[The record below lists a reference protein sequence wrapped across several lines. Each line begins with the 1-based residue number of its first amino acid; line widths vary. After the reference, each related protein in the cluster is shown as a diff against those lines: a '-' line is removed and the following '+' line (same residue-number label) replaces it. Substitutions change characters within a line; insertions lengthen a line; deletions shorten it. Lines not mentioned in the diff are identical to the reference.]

1 MKKTV
6 TTACFML
13 VSGGVLWAWTNGAW
27 LRTGPQ
33 EWPRVENMTPAE
45 ASPADDTEALEQA
58 KEALEKLMSEAE
70 VNKDRDGALKEAY
83 ENAAQKLANDLATL
97 KEVEDAKN
105 DLNGKISEFNSKK
118 VCLDKM
124 EEDCQKALRLYN
136 YYYDDAVVTDSIFIE
151 SNFGEDAS
159 KVADTLKYIA
169 NTVLTVEKVE
179 EIGKGTDLTDFL
191 KIAEGKSNNYLVEF
205 SRILE
210 GYMNTIL
217 SGGPYESLKTNQAYT
232 EVYKW
237 TYTENGTLSC
247 VVYKE
252 DAFGEMTIEV
262 KDSTVSYY
270 MINGETC
277 NLTKI
282 KTYSDQLEDAIR
294 MVDLKEL
301 TKTDITQTTN
311 TLNTY
316 FKKDERNDDTPAWK
330 TVNDQIEKCKS
341 ANERA
346 DITYEELDSIR
357 VEMTNSLSTL
367 NTLRTENRNKL
378 EEEIGKAELLLAQ
391 IVESE
396 DRKDLSEAV
405 NHAKDVFNE
414 LPLILSVYTEEA
426 ANLDAKYAV
435 SKNYYDNL
443 AVTLNGKIEEAQQG
457 NETWQDSDLSAA
469 ITQAEGVHA
478 GAGSLGVKDSEIKSA
493 TTALEKACELAANRG
508 MAKQRIVDLKEC
520 LATYSDEDGALQALI
535 ERTGQVTNE
544 TAEKL
549 WSDIDAKIEDR
560 KNESEEC
567 KRNLQEMID
576 KAQSY
581 YDRWNISLSLETL
594 KTTIESAKKTLG
606 ETENISELKQAYDT
620 LYKVYDNTGG
630 TSDPYEYQL
639 ELEKL
644 INNAT
649 ELNKKY
655 NYDPLKD
662 KILAADAVKNSLE
675 TYVLQNYI
683 VALEN
688 EIKQT
693 LNQYQILV
701 KRLDAYLIESVY
713 GKMEERYAEDIPDKY
728 AGRIKEVEDALV
740 AADDESGDRVCTD
753 MNVLSGYLRD
763 LQTMVSEADAEWQ
776 QAVADLKK
784 AIDDTKLK
792 YDQNYSSNEPL
803 NQAIKAATDE
813 YNNIDTD
820 ERYSVIAN
828 VKNIRT
834 DLDNALMKVEGTAR
848 RGVANDYIGIYDKLV
863 KNFETYG
870 SDKYSV
876 PTSNVGPY
884 LEENKEFADELRQ
897 EGLITYSLEL
907 LIERRDRIKQVE
919 EAYNAF
925 CKANEE
931 LAEEIVVG
939 REEMEVYYGEQS
951 EGTGLYKALERAEWA
966 RTESCCLDSLVKF
979 RLNLRDSVSVT
990 VRKYQTTLSN
1000 MKSLRISAKNKHA
1013 MYYGAAD
1020 PDSEILD
1027 IYNIATDYIEKE
1039 EKNIFTLQAMVERLD
1054 TCYAYAADSCAKK
1067 ETAIQAVIDR
1077 AKVLNALMANLEFG
1091 DKISNAINARYAMD
1105 ARIAAI
1111 TGQME
1116 VLEQAYEEQL
1126 ELYVEAADA
1135 MRKTVETAAELL
1147 ERTADESLAG
1157 LLAQAEDMVGHLD
1170 PMEEGAVV
1178 YAELIA
1184 ATGSLK
1190 GKVDELNQMLADNL
1204 ACLHKA
1210 LADAREDALSKH
1222 VFYYGA
1228 DRESSEIM
1236 DVYRRSESY
1245 LEYTDTM
1252 AICLM
1257 TDTVSRCHRE
1267 ASVACSKKEAEILD
1281 VIGKSEPLVVLMAD
1295 QTIAEAISR
1304 SQDALEVE
1312 DGRIPALEAVWPEL
1326 SEKYKDNAALYD
1338 RAMLALNDSIIRA
1351 EALLLQVK
1359 DEALKAAVA
1368 LAEGALSR
1376 ADKTSEAATLYADLQ
1391 LTTVGLAKEIERVR
1405 KELEATSIYKVYADS
1420 EEVPVYTL
1428 QGRFVKKVRL
1438 ADEDA
1443 FRGMPEGIYIVG
1455 GKKMY
1460 IKEK

>member
-33 EWPRVENMTPAE
+33 EWPRVENMAPAE
-45 ASPADDTEALEQA
+45 APPADDTEALKQA

-83 ENAAQKLANDLATL
+83 ENAAKKLANDLATL
-97 KEVEDAKN
+97 KEVENAKN
-105 DLNGKISEFNSKK
+105 DLDGKISEFNSKK
-118 VCLDKM
+118 VHLDKM
-124 EEDCQKALRLYN
+124 EEDCQEALSLYN
-136 YYYDDAVVTDSIFIE
+136 YYYDDAVSTDSIFIE

-270 MINGETC
+270 MLNGETC

-301 TKTDITQTTN
+301 TKADITQTTN

-508 MAKQRIVDLKEC
+508 MAKQRIADLKEC
-520 LATYSDEDGALQALI
+520 LATYGDEDGALQALI

-848 RGVANDYIGIYDKLV
+848 RGVANDYIGIY
-863 KNFETYG
+863 
-870 SDKYSV
+870 
-876 PTSNVGPY
+876 
-884 LEENKEFADELRQ
+884 
-897 EGLITYSLEL
+897 
-907 LIERRDRIKQVE
+907 
-919 EAYNAF
+919 
-925 CKANEE
+925 
-931 LAEEIVVG
+931 
-939 REEMEVYYGEQS
+939 
-951 EGTGLYKALERAEWA
+951 
-966 RTESCCLDSLVKF
+966 
-979 RLNLRDSVSVT
+979 
-990 VRKYQTTLSN
+990 QTTLSD
-1000 MKSLRISAKNKHA
+1000 MKSLCISAKNKHA

-1027 IYNIATDYIEKE
+1027 IYNIATDYIEKK
-1039 EKNIFTLQAMVERLD
+1039 EKNIFTLQAMVEKLD

-1077 AKVLNALMANLEFG
+1077 AKMLNALMANLEFG
-1091 DKISNAINARYAMD
+1091 DIISNAINARYAMD

-1126 ELYVEAADA
+1126 ELYVGAADV

-1204 ACLHKA
+1204 ARLRKA

-1252 AICLM
+1252 AIRLM

-1295 QTIAEAISR
+1295 QTIADAISR

-1338 RAMLALNDSIIRA
+1338 RATLALNDSIIRA

-1359 DEALKAAVA
+1359 DEPLKAAVA
-1368 LAEGALSR
+1368 LAEDALSR
-1376 ADKTSEAATLYADLQ
+1376 ADKASEVATLYADLQ

-1405 KELEATSIYKVYADS
+1405 KELEVTSIYKVYADS

-1438 ADEDA
+1438 ADENA
-1443 FRGMPEGIYIVG
+1443 FRSMPEGIYIVG